1 MLEGTRTAA
10 KLAEEWSR
18 SAPSMVAHQRGWEF
32 SVVKLAVVVESTKSC
47 GSTLS
52 ERILG
57 SLIPG

>member
-1 MLEGTRTAA
+1 
-10 KLAEEWSR
+10 
-18 SAPSMVAHQRGWEF
+18 MVAHQRGWEF